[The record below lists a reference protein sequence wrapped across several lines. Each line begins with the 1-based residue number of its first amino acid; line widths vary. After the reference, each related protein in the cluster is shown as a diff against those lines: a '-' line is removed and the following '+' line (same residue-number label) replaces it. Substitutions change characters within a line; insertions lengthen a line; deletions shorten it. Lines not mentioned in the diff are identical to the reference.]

1 MDPESE
7 NGSHVSYF
15 QHVYLHVHLSMCTF
29 FSLPVHYIMCINVF
43 GSTLY
48 SYSSYTSCH
57 YYSFVYCNHGMYLLY
72 LVLDELVHCDFL

>member
-1 MDPESE
+1 
-7 NGSHVSYF
+7 
-15 QHVYLHVHLSMCTF
+15 
-29 FSLPVHYIMCINVF
+29 MCINVF
-43 GSTLY
+43 GLNFVQWLDRDIPGHICKH